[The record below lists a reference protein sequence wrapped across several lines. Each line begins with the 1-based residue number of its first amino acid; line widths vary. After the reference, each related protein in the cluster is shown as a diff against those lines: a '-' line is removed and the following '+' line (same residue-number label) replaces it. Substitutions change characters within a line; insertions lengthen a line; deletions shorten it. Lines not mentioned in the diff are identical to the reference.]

1 MKDSERDDF
10 EKDPLFEKSLKLR
23 EYDDRAKI
31 VGKVVPDLNHYK
43 TLLKIL
49 ENLWMPLIFDFTS
62 EVTVI
67 NRDYGNQAFVKIM
80 H

>member
-31 VGKVVPDLNHYK
+31 VGKVVPDINHYK
-43 TLLKIL
+43 TMLKLL
-49 ENLWMPLIFDFTS
+49 
-62 EVTVI
+62 
-67 NRDYGNQAFVKIM
+67 
-80 H
+80 

>member
-31 VGKVVPDLNHYK
+31 VGKVVPNINHYK
-43 TLLKIL
+43 TMLKLLW
-49 ENLWMPLIFDFTS
+49 NSRMPLIFDLTS
-62 EVTVI
+62 EITVI
-67 NRDYGNQAFVKIM
+67 NRDYGNQAFV
-80 H
+80 

>member
-1 MKDSERDDF
+1 MTDFESDEF

-43 TLLKIL
+43 TMLKLL
-49 ENLWMPLIFDFTS
+49 
-62 EVTVI
+62 
-67 NRDYGNQAFVKIM
+67 
-80 H
+80 